1 MKPTALL
8 SSMALAAS
16 ILAGVAAGHEHGA
29 HPTGASFGHP
39 ADAAKVREGPLA
51 AFQPWQRHI
60 QIQRTYGCWYKLSEL
75 WLTKR

>member
-1 MKPTALL
+1 VDRP
-8 SSMALAAS
+8 
-16 ILAGVAAGHEHGA
+16 GGD
-29 HPTGASFGHP
+29 P